1 MGSQAL
7 RVIIWVNLAWT
18 PQREL
23 GKHQRYGDL
32 AFNNYGFTPNKTN
45 WGELPSMAH
54 EKWWLFKHQ
63 TWEDSPTDTGIEST
77 SRVIQYTWLYYLFQC
92 WWRTNP
98 NPIRDENSDLV
109 SKKWDP
115 SKTMDF
121 AMQVVSQDKALGWL
135 HLGRL
140 DGSRDSWKME
150 VKTGKIFDVT

>member
-63 TWEDSPTDTGIEST
+63 TWEDSQQTRGLKAQVGLYSIHG
-77 SRVIQYTWLYYLFQC
+77 YTTCF
-92 WWRTNP
+92 NADEG
-98 NPIRDENSDLV
+98 PIRIQFV
-109 SKKWDP
+109 M
-115 SKTMDF
+115 KT
-121 AMQVVSQDKALGWL
+121 QTLSLKSGIPQKQWILL
-135 HLGRL
+135 CKLYPRIKRL
-140 DGSRDSWKME
+140 DDFIWVDWMGLGIHEKWR
-150 VKTGKIFDVT
+150 